1 MTPRPR
7 TRWLILI
14 LVALIAAGAF
24 AALLWPQAQTVDLGT
39 VTRGPMRL
47 AIEDDGRTRV
57 SESYTVS
64 TPVSGRLQRL
74 DIHVG
79 DPVVKGETVVAQMR
93 PALPAV
99 LDARSRA
106 QAEAALAEAQAALSA
121 AEGDYRAAVAM
132 REQADADL
140 SRSQRLALSGTISQ
154 SALDRDQI
162 TADYAAAQEAAAK
175 AAIAMREAAVAS
187 AQSVLQN
194 DAGASNGKGA
204 ETIPL
209 FAPATGTVLQIL
221 QENETVLSAGSPIM
235 EIGNISDGLEVVA
248 DLLSRDAVRVRVG
261 DPVEIT
267 DWGGP
272 DVLEGEVLRVD
283 PAGTT
288 KVSALGVEEQRVG
301 VVIGFTGDPVKR
313 AGLGHGFQVTVQIVV
328 WQAEDALRVP
338 SSALFRRGSG
348 WAAFKVED
356 GRAREVAVE
365 IGTDNG
371 TVAEVTSGLS
381 EGDQVVLYPVEGL
394 ADGSTVAPRSGG

>member
-1 MTPRPR
+1 MTPKPR

-14 LVALIAAGAF
+14 LIGLIAAGAI
-24 AALLWPQAQTVDLGT
+24 AALLWPQPQTVDMGE
-39 VTRGPMRL
+39 VTRGPMKL
-47 AIEDDGRTRV
+47 VIEDDGRTRV

-79 DPVVKGETVVAQMR
+79 DHVVANETVVARMR

-132 REQADADL
+132 REQADSDL
-140 SRSQRLALSGTISQ
+140 ARSQRLALSGTISQ
-154 SALDRDQI
+154 SKLDRDQI
-162 TADYAAAQEAAAK
+162 NADYAAAQEAAAK
-175 AAIAMREAAVAS
+175 AAIAMREAALAS
-187 AQSVLQN
+187 AKSVLQN
-194 DAGASNGKGA
+194 DAAANNSDGV
-204 ETIPL
+204 EPIPL
-209 FAPATGTVLQIL
+209 YAPATGTVLQIL

-235 EIGNISDGLEVVA
+235 EIGDISEGLEVVA
-248 DLLSRDAVRVRVG
+248 DLLSRDAVRVRLG

-272 DVLEGEVLRVD
+272 DVLEGKVVRID
-283 PAGTT
+283 PSGTT

-301 VVIGFTGDPVKR
+301 VVIAFTGDAAQR
-313 AGLGHGFQVTVQIVV
+313 AGLGHGFQVTARIVV
-328 WQAEDALRVP
+328 WQNPDALRVP
-338 SSALFRRGSG
+338 SSALFRRGTG
-348 WAAFKVED
+348 WAVFKVED
-356 GRAREVAVE
+356 GRAREVNVK

-371 TVAEVTSGLS
+371 TYAELQDGLS
-381 EGDQVVLYPVEGL
+381 EGDRVVLYPVETL
-394 ADGSTVAPRSGG
+394 EDGAPVEARPGG

>member
-14 LVALIAAGAF
+14 LVALIAAGAV
-24 AALLWPQAQTVDLGT
+24 AALLWPQSQTVDLGT

-79 DPVVKGETVVAQMR
+79 DPVVKGETVVARMR

-121 AEGDYRAAVAM
+121 AQGDYRAAVAM

-140 SRSQRLALSGTISQ
+140 SRAQRLALSGTISQ

-162 TADYAAAQEAAAK
+162 NADYAAAQEAAAK

-194 DAGASNGKGA
+194 DAAVANSAGA

-209 FAPATGTVLQIL
+209 YAPATGTVLQIL

-272 DVLEGEVLRVD
+272 DVLNGKVLRVD

-301 VVIGFTGDPVKR
+301 VVIGFTGDPAKR

-338 SSALFRRGSG
+338 SSALFRRGTG

-356 GRAREVAVE
+356 GRAHEVSVE

-394 ADGSTVAPRSGG
+394 EDGSPVAPRSGG

>member
-1 MTPRPR
+1 VTPRPR

-235 EIGNISDGLEVVA
+235 EIGNISDGLEMVA

-301 VVIGFTGDPVKR
+301 VVIGFTGDPGKR

>member
-1 MTPRPR
+1 MTPKPR
-7 TRWLILI
+7 TRWLIPI
-14 LVALIAAGAF
+14 LVALITAGAL
-24 AALLWPQAQTVDLGT
+24 AALFWPQPQPVDTGI
-39 VTRGPMRL
+39 VSRGPMKL
-47 AIEDDGRTRV
+47 VIEDDGRTRV
-57 SESYTVS
+57 NEAFTVS
-64 TPVSGRLQRL
+64 APVSGRLERL

-79 DPVVKGETVVAQMR
+79 DPVVKGETVVARMR

-106 QAEAALAEAQAALSA
+106 QAEAALAEAKAALSA
-121 AEGDYRAAVAM
+121 AEGDYRAAVAK
-132 REQADADL
+132 RAQAEADL
-140 SRSQRLALSGTISQ
+140 ARSQRLALSGTISQ
-154 SALDRDQI
+154 SVLDRDQV
-162 TADYAAAQEAAAK
+162 TADYAEAQEAAAK

-194 DAGASNGKGA
+194 DAAASNGEA
-204 ETIPL
+204 ADAIPL
-209 FAPATGTVLQIL
+209 YAPASGTVLQIL
-221 QENETVLSAGSPIM
+221 RESETVLAAGTPIM

-272 DVLEGEVLRVD
+272 NVLEGKVERID
-283 PAGTT
+283 PSGVT

-301 VVIGFTGDPVKR
+301 VVIGFTGDPAR
-313 AGLGHGFQVTVQIVV
+313 REGLGHGFQVTVGIVV
-328 WQAEDALRVP
+328 WQAQDALRVP

-348 WAAFKVED
+348 WAVFRVKD
-356 GRAREVAVE
+356 GRAHEIPVE

-371 TVAEVTSGLS
+371 QVAEVTSGLS

-394 ADGSTVAPRSGG
+394 ADGARVAPRIAS